1 MLAWQFYHQLTQIY
15 CQSFYFFL
23 KLSWTTLPLS
33 NSNLNTTSVIT
44 QLRQFSF
51 LFLKLWNHDEWSP
64 KNPCLGIWTPVHSNF
79 KMYVTLWKTVVTY
92 SLAKL
97 SFLLSLL
104 RKQLQ
109 LFKDSQ
115 KRYKI
120 WKTDQWFMNPINHF
134 GTKQKECLDYLGYSV
149 NSSWENIQVYR
160 KNKT

>member
-1 MLAWQFYHQLTQIY
+1 MFVGRAVLPPINSNLLSKLYV
-15 CQSFYFFL
+15 FF
-23 KLSWTTLPLS
+23 KLSWTSLPLS

-79 KMYVTLWKTVVTY
+79 KKYVTLRKTVVTY

-115 KRYKI
+115 KRYKDWSTI
-120 WKTDQWFMNPINHF
+120 YGPYKSFQYQTQRISPLF
-134 GTKQKECLDYLGYSV
+134 GLQCE
-149 NSSWENIQVYR
+149 
-160 KNKT
+160 